1 MILTDKDIRALCID
15 NQPEGRKLISPFFE
29 DALQSESYD
38 LAIGDRIAVLKKEVR
53 CIDVTNQKNI
63 DSIYNEQQLPE
74 KGYVISPKEYVL
86 VSLQETISLPDN
98 LTAHIRPRT
107 RFTRLGLIV
116 SDQHCNSTYEGNLKI
131 GLFNATD
138 YAIKIF
144 PGVRVA
150 QIVFEELK
158 EKPSSE
164 KQYRNKVTAAYQ
176 HEKQFIGGVAAEDF
190 NRIVSSAVEKLL
202 KKGE

>member
-1 MILTDKDIRALCID
+1 MIR
-15 NQPEGRKLISPFFE
+15 
-29 DALQSESYD
+29 LQ
-38 LAIGDRIAVLKKEVR
+38 
-53 CIDVTNQKNI
+53 
-63 DSIYNEQQLPE
+63 
-74 KGYVISPKEYVL
+74 
-86 VSLQETISLPDN
+86 DN

>member
-1 MILTDKDIRALCID
+1 M
-15 NQPEGRKLISPFFE
+15 
-29 DALQSESYD
+29 
-38 LAIGDRIAVLKKEVR
+38 
-53 CIDVTNQKNI
+53 
-63 DSIYNEQQLPE
+63 
-74 KGYVISPKEYVL
+74 ISPKEYVL

-98 LTAHIRPRT
+98 LTALIRPRT

>member
-1 MILTDKDIRALCID
+1 MKGGTYMHVTIPSAESIGNFGTVHKKIDEVFKIR
-15 NQPEGRKLISPFFE
+15 GTK
-29 DALQSESYD
+29 
-38 LAIGDRIAVLKKEVR
+38 
-53 CIDVTNQKNI
+53 
-63 DSIYNEQQLPE
+63 
-74 KGYVISPKEYVL
+74 
-86 VSLQETISLPDN
+86 
-98 LTAHIRPRT
+98 
-107 RFTRLGLIV
+107 
-116 SDQHCNSTYEGNLKI
+116 
-131 GLFNATD
+131 FNATD